1 VGNPICP
8 AINFKEAIKLT
19 KIELIDKLA
28 SLPEQIELAEKE
40 VIKSVQAIQGAKE
53 RLTFVEDQLLVSGA
67 IDGKNAEIRAAQLRA
82 HTLQQR
88 ADIQDAE
95 NKASG
100 TRVALNRL
108 NNELAIC
115 RAIAGMLKGAE

>member
-1 VGNPICP
+1 M
-8 AINFKEAIKLT
+8 T

-67 IDGKNAEIRAAQLRA
+67 IDGKNAETRAAQLRA